1 MHMQVHKLLGEGSVI
16 GVMPAELEPR
26 EVSGE
31 AVGEV
36 RIVRNMH
43 ERKAVMAREAS
54 AFICLP
60 GADTLERSIIRRM
73 AGYAE

>member
-1 MHMQVHKLLGEGSVI
+1 MVGVI
-16 GVMPAELEPR
+16 PKELEPR

-43 ERKAVMAREAS
+43 ERKAIMAMEAS

-60 GADTLERSIIRRM
+60 GAFLTPCWAKTFGSF
-73 AGYAE
+73 